1 MTLLDASALL
11 SLLLGQPAEAEVH
24 ALLRRGNCAIPA
36 PCIGE
41 VVDKLMR
48 KRRVES
54 ATVAERLG
62 PLLEE
67 VISVVET
74 DRRIAWRAGELRA
87 EHYHREESDLSQ
99 VDCLLL
105 ATADAGDEIAS
116 SDGSLLGVASRIGIG
131 TIPLPDSSGHR
142 PQID

>member
-11 SLLLGQPAEAEVH
+11 SLLLGQPAEAEVL
-24 ALLRRGNCAIPA
+24 ALLRRGDCAIPA

-41 VVDKLMR
+41 VVDRLMR

-54 ATVAERLG
+54 AAVTERLG
-62 PLLEE
+62 PLLDE

-74 DRRIAWRAGELRA
+74 DRQIAWRAGELRA
-87 EHYHREESDLSQ
+87 EHYDREESDLSQ

-116 SDGSLLGVASRIGIG
+116 SDESMLRVAGRIGVG
-131 TIPLPDSSGHR
+131 AIPLPDSSGSR